1 VDFFGLL
8 CSVMDTPI
16 LDLGSKNII
25 LKQLEMLITMISK
38 QLHLK
43 QYQSFG
49 IELGLAFQILTIK
62 EVETINLTNPK
73 VGKKD
78 TGFRSH
84 I

>member
-1 VDFFGLL
+1 
-8 CSVMDTPI
+8 MDTPI
-16 LDLGSKNII
+16 LDLGFKIIISKI
-25 LKQLEMLITMISK
+25 LGIPITMISK

-73 VGKKD
+73 VGNKD
-78 TGFRSH
+78 TGFR
-84 I
+84 